1 MRGSMA
7 ADRGPDCLNLHSVG
21 AAMTITLTGELT
33 RTTLKILQDL
43 AFDLGLRMDVEGEA
57 GALAPVAPPPMAPAG
72 PAPAALAPP
81 PVAPPAPAPAALVP
95 PVKALGPKDM
105 AGPPAAMVPPVKPVN
120 AHIDPAVQ
128 APKLPGMD
136 PSRQKPGQGLT
147 KGQLEGTSVN

>member
-1 MRGSMA
+1 
-7 ADRGPDCLNLHSVG
+7 
-21 AAMTITLTGELT
+21 MTITLTGELT

-72 PAPAALAPP
+72 PAPAALAPPPVAPPAPAPAALAPP

>member
-1 MRGSMA
+1 
-7 ADRGPDCLNLHSVG
+7 
-21 AAMTITLTGELT
+21 MTITLTGELT

>member
-1 MRGSMA
+1 
-7 ADRGPDCLNLHSVG
+7 
-21 AAMTITLTGELT
+21 MTITLTGELT

-43 AFDLGLRMDVEGEA
+43 AVDLGLRMDVEGEA